1 MLRKIRIAVAAVIFL
16 ALTVMFLDVSGTLHA
31 WLGWTAKIQFLPAL
45 LATNFVVVAVL
56 AVITLLFGRIY
67 CSVICPL
74 GIYQDLVSHI
84 GRKRRLKKHPY
95 SYTPEHKILRYA
107 VFALFV
113 TSLVAG
119 AHALVALVAP
129 YSAYGRIA
137 QNLFAPVVEW
147 INNLIAAISIRA
159 GSYAVYPKE
168 VWIRNIPTFVIAALT
183 FILVTVLA
191 IKSGRE
197 YCNSFCPVGTTLSFL
212 SRFSAFRMII
222 DQDKCKKCRACERQC
237 KAHCIDI
244 KGGQVIDYSRC
255 VDCFDCMDSCKFDS
269 MHYKFAWGGKS
280 SAAKVEAA
288 EAAKTQAAE
297 TAKTQAKV
305 AEAKQAGAVNME
317 ESKPDAGR
325 RAFLA
330 AGAMAASALTLGA
343 QEKKVDGG
351 LAVIIDK
358 KVPKREVPL
367 TPFGSESI
375 KDFYSRCTAC
385 QLCVSQCPNNVLRP
399 STTLRHLMQP
409 EMSYEKGYC
418 RPECTIC
425 SQVCPAGAILPLEPE
440 EKISWHI
447 GKAIVDRSLCVVET
461 DGVSCGNC
469 ARHCPAG
476 AIRMV
481 RKDKDDKDSL
491 RIPTVNEARCIGCGA
506 CEFVCP
512 ARPFSAIHV
521 EGLEVHKK
529 DA

>member
-1 MLRKIRIAVAAVIFL
+1 MLRKIRIAAAAVIFL

-45 LATNFVVVAVL
+45 LAMNFAVAASL
-56 AVITLLFGRIY
+56 ALITLLFGRVY

-107 VFALFV
+107 VLALFV
-113 TSLVAG
+113 ASLVAG

-244 KGGQVIDYSRC
+244 KGGLKIDYSRC

-269 MHYKFAWGGKS
+269 MHYKFVWGRKS
-280 SAAKVEAA
+280 VKTEAA
-288 EAAKTQAAE
+288 EASEASALK
-297 TAKTQAKV
+297 
-305 AEAKQAGAVNME
+305 AEAK
-317 ESKPDAGR
+317 PDVGR

-367 TPFGSESI
+367 TPFGSESV

-447 GKAIVDRSLCVVET
+447 GKAVVDRSLCVVET

-481 RKDKDDKDSL
+481 RKDKDDKNSL